1 MDNDVLSVLGPL
13 VALFFVLFALACMVF
28 AVWVWMR
35 IVGRTGHNQWL
46 GLLMVV
52 PIANLI
58 LLLIL
63 AFGDWPIHREMEML
77 RRQIASVRAPM

>member
-13 VALFFVLFALACMVF
+13 VALFFVVFGLACFVF
-28 AVWVWMR
+28 AIWVWMR

-52 PIANLI
+52 PLANLI

-63 AFGDWPIHREMEML
+63 AFGEWPIHREMEML
-77 RRQIASVRAPM
+77 RRRIAEPRPST